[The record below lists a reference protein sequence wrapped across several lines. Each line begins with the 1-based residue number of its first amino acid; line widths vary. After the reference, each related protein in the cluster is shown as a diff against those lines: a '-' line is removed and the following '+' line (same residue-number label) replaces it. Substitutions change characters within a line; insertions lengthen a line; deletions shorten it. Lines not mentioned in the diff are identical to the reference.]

1 MSKLGDFIA
10 FRAAIALLK
19 ESGDENTIREVYE
32 EIKELERNNQ
42 LHTENLVKKIY
53 KPFTPEIISAKVAS
67 LITAPDI
74 EMPVQVIYQTIEDL
88 HKSCP
93 TNTGDWYFTGN
104 YPTSGGNRVVNKAFI
119 NYFEG
124 KNQRGY

>member
-19 ESGDENTIREVYE
+19 ESGHENVIREVYE